1 MILYPFIGSLWRYV
15 RASMSLAGYMPPL
28 CDPIDGH
35 MLLDGGYCN
44 NLPGKITCYYC
55 VLRVGSLW
63 RYVRASMSISGVLPP
78 MCDPGDGHLLV
89 DGAYVNN
96 LPGN

>member
-1 MILYPFIGSLWRYV
+1 MPYILSPFPGSLWRYV

-44 NLPGKITCYYC
+44 NLPGNNSILLLCRQFMA
-55 VLRVGSLW
+55 LRQSKHVHFRCTPSH
-63 RYVRASMSISGVLPP
+63 V
-78 MCDPGDGHLLV
+78 
-89 DGAYVNN
+89 
-96 LPGN
+96 